1 MFLVISESKGKIWF
15 VDCELI
21 GVEEEWNDN
30 YRIST
35 RKRQKKKKK
44 KKKKTFVL
52 NFPSTLL

>member
-44 KKKKTFVL
+44 K
-52 NFPSTLL
+52 LLF